1 MVLVSCLNL
10 LDWFFEWAEF
20 TVAPTIENP
29 IKRVAWILAL
39 NNLQNDLAAKNV
51 TWCDFAYE
59 IDGVLT
65 NQASYYTDQYDQI
78 EKNIQAMQLTIVNRL
93 GLEANS
99 TTDSPLMAEFSQTKL
114 MTAFLTSSLIVVVC
128 FLGILS
134 SQLIYSLML
143 SDVEQKTYEY
153 GMLRALGFKSSH
165 LISMITIQSFFFSIP
180 GVILGISV
188 AFVTNVV
195 LRYFIFSFSR
205 NTADFEL
212 SSASLWVG
220 ILFGIIMPVLA
231 ILLPI

>member
-1 MVLVSCLNL
+1 
-10 LDWFFEWAEF
+10 
-20 TVAPTIENP
+20 
-29 IKRVAWILAL
+29 
-39 NNLQNDLAAKNV
+39 
-51 TWCDFAYE
+51 
-59 IDGVLT
+59 
-65 NQASYYTDQYDQI
+65 
-78 EKNIQAMQLTIVNRL
+78 MQLTIVNRL

-195 LRYFIFSFSR
+195 LRYFIYSFSR

-212 SSASLWVG
+212 
-220 ILFGIIMPVLA
+220 
-231 ILLPI
+231 